1 LEIIKITICLSLY
14 RYFSLVECPE
24 MKVLHYDVQ
33 TKYTDNNIEVYTT
46 IMQPKPFVIHL
57 FVGVMILSLIFFNQV
72 LTLLSTPTTVAAAE
86 LIDIELKDKD
96 IKQGL
101 GTSETKPTNENNIVK
116 QEEEE
121 KEKQE
126 SNGYTRARGLE
137 EHNITIDNIHLSD
150 VIPFELPFANSLPF
164 P

>member
-1 LEIIKITICLSLY
+1 M
-14 RYFSLVECPE
+14 YFSLVECPE
-24 MKVLHYDVQ
+24 IKVLHYDIQ
-33 TKYTDNNIEVYTT
+33 SKYTDNNIEVCTT
-46 IMQPKPFVIHL
+46 LMQPKPFVIYL
-57 FVGVMILSLIFFNQV
+57 LVGVMILNLIFFNQV
-72 LTLLSTPTTVAAAE
+72 PTSLSTTTITTTAAAAAE

-121 KEKQE
+121 EKEEQE
-126 SNGYTRARGLE
+126 SNGYTKARGLE
-137 EHNITIDNIHLSD
+137 EHNITIDNIHLSG

>member
-24 MKVLHYDVQ
+24 INVLHYDVQ
-33 TKYTDNNIEVYTT
+33 SKYIDNNIEVYTT

-72 LTLLSTPTTVAAAE
+72 LTLLSTPTTAAAAE

-101 GTSETKPTNENNIVK
+101 GTSETKPNNENNIVK
-116 QEEEE
+116 QEEE
-121 KEKQE
+121 KEEQE
-126 SNGYTRARGLE
+126 SNGYSRARGLE
-137 EHNITIDNIHLSD
+137 EHNITIDD
-150 VIPFELPFANSLPF
+150 DDIPFELPFANSLPF

>member
-1 LEIIKITICLSLY
+1 
-14 RYFSLVECPE
+14 
-24 MKVLHYDVQ
+24 
-33 TKYTDNNIEVYTT
+33 
-46 IMQPKPFVIHL
+46 MQLKLFVIHL
-57 FVGVMILSLIFFNQV
+57 LAGVMILSLIFFNHV
-72 LTLLSTPTTVAAAE
+72 LTSLSTTTITTTAAPAE
-86 LIDIELKDKD
+86 LVDIELKDKD

-116 QEEEE
+116 QEE
-121 KEKQE
+121 EKQE

>member
-1 LEIIKITICLSLY
+1 
-14 RYFSLVECPE
+14 
-24 MKVLHYDVQ
+24 
-33 TKYTDNNIEVYTT
+33 
-46 IMQPKPFVIHL
+46 MQLKLFVIHL
-57 FVGVMILSLIFFNQV
+57 LAGVMILSLIFFNQV
-72 LTLLSTPTTVAAAE
+72 LTLLSTPTKVAAAE

-116 QEEEE
+116 QEE
-121 KEKQE
+121 EKQE

>member
-1 LEIIKITICLSLY
+1 M
-14 RYFSLVECPE
+14 YFSLVECPE
-24 MKVLHYDVQ
+24 IKILHYDVQ
-33 TKYTDNNIEVYTT
+33 PKYTDNNIEVCITL
-46 IMQPKPFVIHL
+46 MQPKPFVL
-57 FVGVMILSLIFFNQV
+57 LLLVGVMIHSLIFFNQV
-72 LTLLSTPTTVAAAE
+72 PTSLSTTTITTTATAAE
-86 LIDIELKDKD
+86 LTDIELKDKD
-96 IKQGL
+96 IKQGF

-121 KEKQE
+121 KQE

-137 EHNITIDNIHLSD
+137 ELNITIDNIHLSD

>member
-1 LEIIKITICLSLY
+1 
-14 RYFSLVECPE
+14 
-24 MKVLHYDVQ
+24 
-33 TKYTDNNIEVYTT
+33 
-46 IMQPKPFVIHL
+46 MQPKPFVIHL

-121 KEKQE
+121 EQE